1 MTRELVGYVRE
12 HLIELERM
20 VRDQGHHP
28 LAALINLAIMES
40 EEILKFKRK
49 PELVTALLKHNPAA
63 VLPFPP
69 GKKP

>member
-40 EEILKFKRK
+40 EEILKFKHS
-49 PELVTALLKHNPAA
+49 PEIRQALARHNPNA
-63 VLPFPP
+63 VLPFPS